1 MMNELVKGEFMKVT
15 SIATWDADKKAW
27 RVHTEYTAD
36 NFQPDKPLV
45 EEHYIRACDDFV
57 LPLAISATLGIGYE
71 LEEDETLEE
80 IK

>member
-1 MMNELVKGEFMKVT
+1 MEDFMKVT
-15 SIATWDADKKAW
+15 SIATWDEAKRAW

-45 EEHYIRACDDFV
+45 GEHYVRACDDFV

-71 LEEDETLEE
+71 CEESESVEE
-80 IK
+80 IS